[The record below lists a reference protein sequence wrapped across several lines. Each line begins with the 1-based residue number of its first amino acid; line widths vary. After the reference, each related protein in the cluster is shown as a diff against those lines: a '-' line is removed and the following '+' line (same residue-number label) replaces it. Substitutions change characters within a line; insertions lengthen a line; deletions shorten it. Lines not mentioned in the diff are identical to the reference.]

1 MKSADD
7 LLVIG
12 VAIRELDNQSM
23 VDRLARAAADARGEA
38 VGFVCGKFAA
48 HGIVTHNLNPYSE
61 RMLRLRQVSAT
72 IDDCSYLY
80 HGCVLIALHHLLI
93 ESREERLAVLGPRG
107 DGVSALRKGIRTE
120 AARLALAAWLSG
132 AALGLSTRTWEA
144 AILAGDLSLD
154 I

>member
-1 MKSADD
+1 MKSAGD

-23 VDRLARAAADARGEA
+23 VDRLSRAAADARGEA
-38 VGFVCGKFAA
+38 IGFVCGKFAT

-61 RMLRLRQVSAT
+61 RMLRFRQVSEA

-80 HGCVLIALHHLLI
+80 HGCVLIALHRLLM
-93 ESREERLAVLGPRG
+93 EGREERLAVLGQGG
-107 DGVSALRKGIRTE
+107 DGVSLLREGLTAE

-144 AILAGDLSLD
+144 AILAGELSLD